1 MSSPHFSHHSHL
13 PAHTKMLIN
22 LYSQILMDFLAQGM
36 LPYFSH
42 KVIQGIKVTYS
53 GNITSSSTD
62 LYTTFLFD
70 AGIKY
75 T

>member
-1 MSSPHFSHHSHL
+1 
-13 PAHTKMLIN
+13 
-22 LYSQILMDFLAQGM
+22 MDFLAQGM
-36 LPYFSH
+36 LPRFSH
-42 KVIQGIKVTYS
+42 KVIQGIKITYS
-53 GNITSSSTD
+53 GNNTSSSTD